1 MRYIF
6 NARADLTNKDIDEI
20 ISKIEK
26 TYLEGSELIM
36 TLAEKLREEG
46 REEGEAKALARTAIK
61 LLTKKFGI
69 LPEELKRGV
78 SKLDV
83 VTLEVIIEDI
93 LEYQSLEE
101 VKKYIQ

>member
-1 MRYIF
+1 M
-6 NARADLTNKDIDEI
+6 TTKDVYEI
-20 ISKIEK
+20 IDKIEN
-26 TYLEGSELIM
+26 TYPEGSEVVM

-46 REEGEAKALARTAIK
+46 REQGRKETLVKTAIK
-61 LLTKKFGI
+61 LLTKKFGT
-69 LPEELKRGV
+69 LPDELKTSV
-78 SKLDV
+78 SKLDT